1 VIANGWCANKKRE
14 NKSARFVEF
23 SQVSPSL
30 HHLPFQPHRQHN
42 QVESVESTMNIT
54 TPCRNGANCTYKNCK
69 FLHPNIAMQKQVIA
83 AAAVNAQAVAMPQQ
97 QQQQQQQV
105 AAIQQQQQVV
115 TQHQQIL
122 QAV

>member
-1 VIANGWCANKKRE
+1 
-14 NKSARFVEF
+14 
-23 SQVSPSL
+23 
-30 HHLPFQPHRQHN
+30 
-42 QVESVESTMNIT
+42 MNIT

-97 QQQQQQQV
+97 QQQQI

-115 TQHQQIL
+115 TQHQQVL